1 MAEPYNPLDHLPEA
15 VDHLM
20 HSLNPMSVFKPFEAG
35 RINPGDITLTTHVVG
50 YAVTITIFLL
60 LMFAWK
66 KRYSVVPRGRFVNA
80 LDFIW
85 EFVRVNIVEMIIQH
99 NPRKYLPFVSTI
111 FLFILVSNLVG
122 LIPGAKPGTGVI
134 SGTLALSVTVYLY
147 VWFVGIKLK
156 GGLGYLK
163 SIVPAGVPGFVAPVI
178 LAIELVSMG
187 LRPITQAL
195 RLFASIYAG
204 HIILGIFAILT
215 ELFAMGILQGA
226 YAWGL
231 TTPLWFILLI
241 VLYVLELMIAFIQA
255 YVFSLLTAVYIDGAT
270 SSH

>member
-1 MAEPYNPLDHLPEA
+1 MEPYNPLDDLPAA

-20 HSLNPMSVFKPFEAG
+20 HSLNPLSVFGTTSDPKVMPT
-35 RINPGDITLTTHVVG
+35 DVTLSTHVVG
-50 YAVTITIFLL
+50 YAVTAAIFLF
-60 LMFAWK
+60 LMFSWA

-85 EFVRVNIVEMIIQH
+85 EFVRVNVVEMIIH
-99 NPRKYLPFVSTI
+99 NNPRKYLPFVSTI

-122 LIPGAKPGTGVI
+122 LIPGAKAATGVI
-134 SGTLALSVTVYLY
+134 SGTLALSITVYLY
-147 VWFVGIKLK
+147 VNYVGIKEK
-156 GGLGYLK
+156 GGWGYFK
-163 SIVPAGVPGFVAPVI
+163 GIVPAGVPGFVVPVI
-178 LAIELVSMG
+178 LAIELVSMS

-195 RLFASIYAG
+195 RLFASIFAG

-215 ELFAMGILQGA
+215 ELFALGILKGA

-231 TTPLWFILLI
+231 TTPLWFVLLI
-241 VLYVLELMIAFIQA
+241 VLYVLELLIAFIQA